1 LQISRIEFIHSRH
14 YIHHDIKPENCLIG
28 LNNTSHIIYIV
39 DFGLANQY
47 RDHTSLNHIPYQQN
61 LGFIGTP
68 RYGSINSH
76 RGIQQTRRDDLESLG
91 YMLIYFLRGSLPWQ
105 NLELRSR
112 KYQNRSILEKKLN
125 TSTELCAD
133 LPNEFRIY
141 LEYVRNLSYHT
152 SPDYAYLRQL
162 FYRLFRQTG
171 YLQDGVF
178 DWDKCHHLDK

>member
-1 LQISRIEFIHSRH
+1 
-14 YIHHDIKPENCLIG
+14 
-28 LNNTSHIIYIV
+28 
-39 DFGLANQY
+39 
-47 RDHTSLNHIPYQQN
+47 

-68 RYGSINSH
+68 RYASINSH
-76 RGIQQTRRDDLESLG
+76 RGIQQTRRDDLESLA

-125 TSTELCAD
+125 MTTELCAD
-133 LPNEFRIY
+133 LPDEFRVY
-141 LEYVRNLSYHT
+141 LEYIQNLSYHT

-162 FYRLFRQTG
+162 FHQLFMEMG

-178 DWDKCHHLDK
+178 DWDKCHDLNK